1 MTTPDEPE
9 KKHGLLKVLSG
20 LIAATL
26 GVQKKD
32 AWVDAA
38 NKGRARDYII
48 GGILFTLLLV
58 GGLITIVRL
67 GLPG

>member
-1 MTTPDEPE
+1 MTNPETPQ
-9 KKHGLLKVLSG
+9 KKHGKLKVLGG

-26 GVQKKD
+26 GVQKED

-58 GGLITIVRL
+58 GGLIAIARL
-67 GLPG
+67 ALPS